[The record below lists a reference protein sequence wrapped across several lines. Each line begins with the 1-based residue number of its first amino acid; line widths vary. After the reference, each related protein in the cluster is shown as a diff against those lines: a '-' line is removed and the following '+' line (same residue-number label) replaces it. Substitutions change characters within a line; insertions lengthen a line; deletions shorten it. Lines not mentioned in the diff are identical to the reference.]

1 MFYWQVLST
10 NRIMQVL
17 ITELKT
23 ISDILFSNTTRYA
36 RHNSLVDLLA
46 TKSHFFVSRDKRD
59 LLWKHIA
66 TARLFPQTKHFDD
79 LIFQVFNLSLRTL
92 SWVSPLLMI
101 CFVNNILKKKC
112 FEMNKSWIFCENV
125 SIATA
130 RLFHKTKRFDDFIF
144 QVFNL
149 SFNLYLCG
157 SVLYYCLFY
166 INPHLICFCTH
177 LWWKSTT
184 WFWNEHVIDLDQ
196 L

>member
-1 MFYWQVLST
+1 MKFYEKKNIDKFLVCM
-10 NRIMQVL
+10 NRIIQVL

-23 ISDILFSNTTRYA
+23 ISDILFSDTTRYA

-101 CFVNNILKKKC
+101 CFVNNTLKK
-112 FEMNKSWIFCENV
+112 M
-125 SIATA
+125 
-130 RLFHKTKRFDDFIF
+130 
-144 QVFNL
+144 
-149 SFNLYLCG
+149 
-157 SVLYYCLFY
+157 
-166 INPHLICFCTH
+166 
-177 LWWKSTT
+177 
-184 WFWNEHVIDLDQ
+184 FWNEQILDMWEHEYCYRETIS
-196 L
+196 

>member
-1 MFYWQVLST
+1 MKFYEKKNIDKFLVCM
-10 NRIMQVL
+10 NRIIQVL

-101 CFVNNILKKKC
+101 CFVNNTLKK
-112 FEMNKSWIFCENV
+112 M
-125 SIATA
+125 
-130 RLFHKTKRFDDFIF
+130 
-144 QVFNL
+144 
-149 SFNLYLCG
+149 
-157 SVLYYCLFY
+157 
-166 INPHLICFCTH
+166 
-177 LWWKSTT
+177 
-184 WFWNEHVIDLDQ
+184 FWNEQILDMWEHKYCYRETIS
-196 L
+196 

>member
-1 MFYWQVLST
+1 M
-10 NRIMQVL
+10 NRIIQVL

-101 CFVNNILKKKC
+101 CFVNNTLKKC
-112 FEMNKSWIFCENV
+112 FEMNKSWICENI

-130 RLFHKTKRFDDFIF
+130 RLFPKTKKLLIVSSFRFSSFQFVIEPLPLLVSPLLLFILHKSPF
-144 QVFNL
+144 DL
-149 SFNLYLCG
+149 
-157 SVLYYCLFY
+157 
-166 INPHLICFCTH
+166 FCTH

>member
-1 MFYWQVLST
+1 MKWRFMKKKNIDKFLVCM
-10 NRIMQVL
+10 NRIIQVL

-101 CFVNNILKKKC
+101 CFVNNTLKK
-112 FEMNKSWIFCENV
+112 NV
-125 SIATA
+125 LKWTN
-130 RLFHKTKRFDDFIF
+130 HGYVKT
-144 QVFNL
+144 
-149 SFNLYLCG
+149 
-157 SVLYYCLFY
+157 
-166 INPHLICFCTH
+166 
-177 LWWKSTT
+177 
-184 WFWNEHVIDLDQ
+184 
-196 L
+196 

>member
-1 MFYWQVLST
+1 MTFYEKKNIDKFLVCM
-10 NRIMQVL
+10 NRIIQVL

-66 TARLFPQTKHFDD
+66 TAGLFPQTKHFHD

-101 CFVNNILKKKC
+101 CFVNNTLKK
-112 FEMNKSWIFCENV
+112 M
-125 SIATA
+125 
-130 RLFHKTKRFDDFIF
+130 
-144 QVFNL
+144 
-149 SFNLYLCG
+149 
-157 SVLYYCLFY
+157 
-166 INPHLICFCTH
+166 
-177 LWWKSTT
+177 
-184 WFWNEHVIDLDQ
+184 FWNGQIMDMWKHKYRYRETIS
-196 L
+196 